1 MKKLIVIIMAVVMA
15 GGTMQAQDLITMRNG
30 DEIDAKVLEVGL
42 DKIRYKKSDNLS
54 GPVYVVNKDLVFM
67 IKYENGDK
75 DVFEQSAEK
84 LPQQPAPP
92 VDMKVNRAYSVKHP
106 TLAWAL
112 SFFVVGAGQFYNGD
126 IVKGIGF
133 IAGCGIGYAI
143 VRSAAEEQH
152 REKLLAG
159 AVIYFGS
166 WIFSMIDAPQ
176 KATRLNRQNS
186 YLGWNIGKDSYLSLY
201 PDVKP
206 IYAGNSLAAP
216 SYGMGLKLK
225 F

>member
-126 IVKGIGF
+126 ILKGIGF
-133 IAGCGIGYAI
+133 IAGSGIGLAI
-143 VRSAAEEQH
+143 AKSGKDEEH
-152 REKLLAG
+152 LEKQLAG
-159 AVIYFGS
+159 VALSVGS
-166 WIFSMIDAPQ
+166 WLFSMIEAPQ
-176 KATRLNRQNS
+176 RARRLNRQNS
-186 YLGWNIGKDSYLSLY
+186 YLVWNIGKDSYLSLY
-201 PDVKP
+201 PDFKP
-206 IYAGNSLAAP
+206 VYAGNNLVAP
-216 SYGMGLKLK
+216 TYGMGLKLK